1 MHAGRGTADGID
13 RARRTYRHIC
23 AGIGTD
29 TTIVRDPLQ
38 EHPVTRFITIFLLV
52 LLTLFTLEMLM
63 PVQEHVIVPFTSLLA
78 KLSAALI
85 VPFDSSVTAYGKI
98 LQFQDS
104 GFAVSIEAGCNGV
117 EATIVLIAAVLAFP
131 ATWRQRVAA
140 IGLGFIAIQSLNL
153 VRIISLFYLG
163 DWNFEFITWVHLY
176 LWPALIM
183 LDVLIF
189 FLLYLHYLSRKEVP
203 ARA

>member
-1 MHAGRGTADGID
+1 M
-13 RARRTYRHIC
+13 
-23 AGIGTD
+23 
-29 TTIVRDPLQ
+29 
-38 EHPVTRFITIFLLV
+38 TRFITVFLVV

-63 PVQEHVIVPFTSLLA
+63 PVQQHVIVPFTSLLA
-78 KLSAALI
+78 KTSAALV
-85 VPFDSSVTAYGKI
+85 VPFDNSVAAYGKV
-98 LQFQDS
+98 LQFRDS

-131 ATWRQRVAA
+131 ATWRQRLAA

-163 DWNFEFITWVHLY
+163 NWNLEFFTWVHLY

-189 FLLYLHYLSRKEVP
+189 FLLYLNYLSRRAEP
-203 ARA
+203 AHA

>member
-1 MHAGRGTADGID
+1 M
-13 RARRTYRHIC
+13 
-23 AGIGTD
+23 
-29 TTIVRDPLQ
+29 
-38 EHPVTRFITIFLLV
+38 TRFITIFLLV

-78 KLSAALI
+78 QLSAALI
-85 VPFDSSVTAYGKI
+85 VPFDSTVIAYGKV

-163 DWNFEFITWVHLY
+163 NWNIEFFTWVHLY

-189 FLLYLHYLSRKEVP
+189 FLLYLHYLSREAEP